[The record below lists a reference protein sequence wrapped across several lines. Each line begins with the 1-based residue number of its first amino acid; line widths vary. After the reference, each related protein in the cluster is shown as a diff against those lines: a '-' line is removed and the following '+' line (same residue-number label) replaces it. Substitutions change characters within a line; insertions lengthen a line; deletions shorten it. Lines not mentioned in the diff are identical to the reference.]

1 MTTLL
6 AAEAKII
13 RDGLTAVDWIVA
25 GAVLAIGIAAGAV
38 LRSLVGRALNR
49 GDSERAATVMVSRI
63 VAWVAVVTALFWSL
77 ALLGV
82 RLGPLFGAVGIG
94 GVALAFAAQ
103 SILANFLASI
113 ILQVRRPFRRGDQIE
128 TNDCEGTVEDVDFR
142 VVRLRTFDGE
152 QVMVPC
158 AEVLSTP
165 IVNLTT
171 LGRRRTT
178 LEVGVA
184 YDTDLEEARD
194 VLLAAVEGAEG
205 VLDRPPRE
213 VWVKEFDDSA
223 VTLAVRFWHAPDIA
237 SLWRVRSQVA
247 IAVRKALAAAGIEIP
262 FPQRVLT
269 FTTGPDGEPGLR
281 GQNAEAGL
289 RGQNAEA
296 GLRGQNAAEDGRA
309 PEETRV
315 SERSGRG
322 GGSANGGPS

>member
-1 MTTLL
+1 VHTLF
-6 AAEAKII
+6 AADAAVV

-25 GAVLAIGIAAGAV
+25 GAILVIGMVAGTV
-38 LRSLVGRALNR
+38 LRWLVGRALGR
-49 GDSERAATVMVSRI
+49 GDSERAATVMVSRV
-63 VAWVAVVTALFWSL
+63 VAWLAVTVALFWSL

-82 RLGPLFGAVGIG
+82 RIGPLFGAVGIG
-94 GVALAFAAQ
+94 GVAIAFAAQ
-103 SILANFLASI
+103 SIIANFLASI

-152 QVMVPC
+152 RVMVPC
-158 AEVLSTP
+158 AEVLSKP

-184 YDTDLEEARD
+184 YGADLEQARD
-194 VLLAAVEGAEG
+194 VLLAAVEEADG
-205 VLDRPPRE
+205 VLDRPPAE

-237 SLWRVRSQVA
+237 SLWRVRSHVA
-247 IAVRKALAAAGIEIP
+247 VAVKNALNGAGIEIP

-269 FTTGPDGEPGLR
+269 FATKGADADGQGGEK
-281 GQNAEAGL
+281 AG
-289 RGQNAEA
+289 
-296 GLRGQNAAEDGRA
+296 
-309 PEETRV
+309 V
-315 SERSGRG
+315 SERPGRAQGSPNG
-322 GGSANGGPS
+322 GGSHHN